1 MFYLTMHS
9 TRIIYGYMVLRTTQI
24 VKEETYCHHM
34 DYSFQLAVR
43 VLLYASSHRRIIH
56 LLNQLWSTGW
66 NEKSLNGFTMKVR
79 SDDPSHHNLT
89 GLDGAVAVIN

>member
-1 MFYLTMHS
+1 MFYLTTHS
-9 TRIIYGYMVLRTTQI
+9 TRFIYGYMVLRTTQI

-56 LLNQLWSTGW
+56 TTTFVKPVVEHWV
-66 NEKSLNGFTMKVR
+66 E
-79 SDDPSHHNLT
+79 
-89 GLDGAVAVIN
+89 